1 MIIKCK
7 CGKSLTDD
15 LEETS
20 PGKGITIL
28 PDSEVYD
35 NPVTNERELGE
46 IETQTFVKNG
56 IFYYKPEEF
65 LIIRDKSLYYGE
77 ELPTLTMDFLT
88 KLGTLVTSKVDKIPE
103 GFVVSADSV
112 ISGFIPEWHGNG
124 NGGCCNWSNLRFDC
138 ECGNVLGLLQLDCY
152 QKRSVTFFRENT
164 ELVNS

>member
-20 PGKGITIL
+20 PEKGVTATYHAE
-28 PDSEVYD
+28 DEVYYYE
-35 NPVTNERELGE
+35 V
-46 IETQTFVKNG
+46 VKG

-65 LIIRDKSLYYGE
+65 LIIRDESLYYGE
-77 ELPTLTMDFLT
+77 ELPTLTMSFLT

-112 ISGFIPEWHGNG
+112 ISGFIPEWHGEG
-124 NGGCCNWSNLRFDC
+124 DGGCCNWSNLRFDC